1 MERKG
6 PIDILKRNRFLHMKE
21 ILARTVD
28 SLVVRQ
34 MKQKL
39 ISNLSKYQVGSLPGH
54 SIDEHLLTI
63 KTVLARLEETG
74 NGFLFLVMD
83 IISFFDKE
91 DMYDCLETLESL
103 DVNKKA
109 IRMWYLLNK
118 NTRIKV
124 KTALGLRGC
133 S

>member
-6 PIDILKRNRFLHMKE
+6 PLDILKRNRFLHMKE